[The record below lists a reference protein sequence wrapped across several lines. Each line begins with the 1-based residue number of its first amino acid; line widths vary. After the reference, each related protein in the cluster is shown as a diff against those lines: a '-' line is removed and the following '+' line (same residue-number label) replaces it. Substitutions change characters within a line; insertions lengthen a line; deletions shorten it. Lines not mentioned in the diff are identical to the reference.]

1 MKKKLRAVLG
11 KTVFSRILLINIAVV
26 MVCISLLGS
35 MQLFLVTKYI
45 SQKSEEMLGRNA
57 ESIVGLIQNNIS
69 KESLQAI
76 LDGFSRSSQNHVMVI
91 DGQGRVVVSTSKSL
105 YCTRK
110 PTLIPEEFSRTV
122 LGGKRTSAIG
132 NMGGLFRETMFTL
145 QVPVPDQRGTVQGAV
160 LVSLPIPEQQ
170 RMNRGFTRSL
180 ISSALLVLIVSV
192 ILSYALSK
200 LISMPIKSIRTSAKA
215 FARGELDARVG
226 TEATASGIS
235 EISELAGTFNDMAA
249 KLEKAEDTRKAFI
262 SDVSHELRTPMT
274 TISGFVNGILDD
286 TIPPEKQKEY
296 LKIVDSEVHRLSR
309 LVNTFLDI
317 SRIQSGK
324 VVMQKQNFDIN
335 EAIRLTIIGLGPRL
349 EEKNIQVALE
359 FENESCYVLAD
370 PDSIK
375 RVLTNLLDNAVKFTD
390 TDGEISVAVTH
401 KGHEVMVSVK
411 NTGCGIPKEQQAM
424 IFERLYKVDQSRS
437 INKEGTGIGLYLVK
451 NIIQAHG
458 KQIKV
463 DSVEGEYA
471 RFTFSLDRGR
481 VPGKREENLREADE
495 RL

>member
-1 MKKKLRAVLG
+1 MKRKIRAVLG

-35 MQLFLVTKYI
+35 MQLFLVTRYI
-45 SQKSEEMLGRNA
+45 SQKNEEMLGRDA
-57 ESIVGLIQNNIS
+57 ESIVGLIQSNIS

-91 DGQGRVVVSTSKSL
+91 DGQGRVVV
-105 YCTRK
+105 CTTRSAYRTQT
-110 PTLIPEEFSRTV
+110 PTVIQEEYRRAV
-122 LGGKRTSAIG
+122 LGGKRTSNIG

-145 QVPVPDQRGTVQGAV
+145 QVPVPDFQGKVQGAV
-160 LVSLPIPEQQ
+160 LVSLPIPEQK
-170 RMNRGFTRSL
+170 RMTRGFSRSL
-180 ISSALLVLIVSV
+180 ISSAVLVLLVSV
-192 ILSYALSK
+192 VLSYALSK

-235 EISELAGTFNDMAA
+235 EISELASTFNDMAE

-286 TIPPEKQKEY
+286 TIPEEKQKEY
-296 LKIVDSEVHRLSR
+296 LMIVDSEVHRLSR

-317 SRIQSGK
+317 NRIQSGK

-335 EAIRLTIIGLGPRL
+335 EAIRLTIIGLGSRI
-349 EEKNIQVALE
+349 EEKNIRVSLE

-390 TDGEISVAVTH
+390 ANGVISVFVTH
-401 KGHEVMVSVK
+401 KGHEVFVSVE
-411 NTGCGIPKEQQAM
+411 NTGCGIPEEQRSM

-437 INKEGTGIGLYLVK
+437 MNREGTGIGLYLVK

-458 KQIKV
+458 KRIKV
-463 DSVEGEYA
+463 ESVEGEYA
-471 RFTFSLDRGR
+471 KFTFNLDRGK
-481 VPGKREENLREADE
+481 VPGKREENVRESEE

>member
-1 MKKKLRAVLG
+1 MKKKMRAVLG

-45 SQKSEEMLGRNA
+45 SQKSEEMLGRDA
-57 ESIVGLIQNNIS
+57 ESIVGLIQSNIGT
-69 KESLQAI
+69 ESLQAI
-76 LDGFSRSSQNHVMVI
+76 LDGFSRSSRNHAMVI
-91 DGQGRVVVSTSKSL
+91 DNQGKVVVCTTQSF
-105 YCTRK
+105 YCTRR
-110 PTLIPEEFSRTV
+110 PTFIPEEYSKTV

-145 QVPVPDQRGTVQGAV
+145 QVPVLDYRDAVQGAV
-160 LVSLPIPEQQ
+160 FVSIPIPEHQ
-170 RMNRGFTRSL
+170 RLNKDLSRSL
-180 ISSALLVLIVSV
+180 ISSAVLVLVVSV

-226 TEATASGIS
+226 SEATQSGIS
-235 EISELAGTFNDMAA
+235 EISELAGTFNDMAE

-286 TIPPEKQKEY
+286 TIPQEKQKEY

-324 VVMQKQNFDIN
+324 VVIQKKNFDIN

-349 EEKNIQVALE
+349 EEKNIHVTLE

-375 RVLTNLLDNAVKFTD
+375 RVLTNILDNAVKFTNES
-390 TDGEISVAVTH
+390 GEISVVVNH
-401 KGHEVMVSVK
+401 QGHEIVVSVK
-411 NTGCGIPKEQQAM
+411 NTGCGIPEEQRSM

-437 INKEGTGIGLYLVK
+437 INREGTGIGLYLVK

-463 DSVEGEYA
+463 ESVEGEYA
-471 RFTFSLDRGR
+471 KFIFFLDRGKAP
-481 VPGKREENLREADE
+481 VKREESLKDAEE